1 MLTADHTV
9 CILFYTPREPLLVP
23 GKDGAHT
30 AEHLCM
36 QAAELCGIGPVTAQ
50 LFGLFSAET
59 GIWFAP
65 SANVKA
71 KDKSLNLY
79 FRLRYKPPTLDRIK
93 AEEAT
98 LNYVYHQ
105 MRQDFVCGRVP
116 ELHHNR
122 VQHRTLGL
130 VVTDVV
136 RHLIEAGQSP
146 QQGSFS
152 FSDFMPAVL
161 VGPLKM
167 RVLKPRLTN
176 ALNECWHNS
185 RQNVNR
191 VKEIYVNEFR
201 SIVPEY
207 GCEQFVAQVDSD
219 GRVWE
224 VVLQVNPHHPQM
236 PGLRMHSKA
245 SKESI
250 TWTHICSI
258 SDLCFV
264 NMNLS
269 NCTVEISRRNGIPQ
283 NIRFSSVSRM
293 QSFLSLLDGY
303 YRLMEKW
310 TVNLCINLPTP
321 SLTALRAMRCHGPIG
336 ARFAYQKLQE
346 KSDHESG
353 WYLLRQSSS
362 AYREFRLDFLGQD
375 ETPETLRIVQS
386 AEDGTFRLDQGEG
399 QAFPSLAKLVNDGVK
414 PMLSLELGYC
424 VPPSEY
430 DKTQLLL
437 CRAPGTVAENV
448 AAAREPRECIHS
460 RSLAFSENR
469 KDELHGRFTVVR
481 RAFLCKAKNLHR
493 EVAVK
498 SLKPHLEDSHLKEFM
513 AQCDRMLFWQC
524 EAMVSSVG
532 MVHSGSFGLV
542 TEFLPLG
549 SLDLYLRQHR
559 LQLQAV
565 DLVEA
570 AKGLARALWYLEEQG
585 CVHGKVRCHNILVSQ
600 HEANAFYVKLSDP
613 GLLIYG
619 EGDVHWI
626 PPEFY
631 HSFSLARSS
640 VKADIWAFGTTLWE
654 IFTFGETPMAGLT
667 NSEALKKYREGER
680 LRIPAD
686 LHEGIRTLLAECWS
700 VDPDNRPQPQTIMRD
715 INQIFYEVYN
725 SRRSHSYASVY
736 PQAPLGVARNAR
748 PPSGPASP
756 FPSPTAAAADSNRRS
771 ENVGA
776 ASAGASPSPGSGDA
790 LSLRRGFKWAK
801 NPFRLH
807 AAEVSY
813 DNLSSCSTSTT
824 RSEATLQTDIGTCID
839 VESLIS
845 LEERNCCQVYMRRA
859 KLTAELTD
867 EERQE
872 YKTQLL
878 LCRAPGTVAE
888 NVAAAREPRECIHS
902 RSLAFSE
909 NRKDELHGRFT
920 VVRRAFLCKAKNLH
934 REVAVKSLKPHLE
947 DSHLKEFMAQCDRML
962 FWQCE
967 AMVSSV
973 GMVHSG
979 SFGLVT
985 EFLPLGSLD
994 LYLRQHRL
1002 QLQAVDLV
1010 EAAKGLARALWY
1022 LEEQGCVHG
1031 KVRCHNILVSQH
1043 EANAF
1048 YVKLSDPGLLIYG
1061 EGDVHWIPPEFYHSF
1076 SLARSSV
1083 KADIWAFGTTLWEIF
1098 TFGETPM
1105 AGLTNS
1111 EALKKYR
1118 EGERLRIPAD
1128 LHEGIRTLL
1137 AECWSVDPDNRP
1149 QPQTIMRDIN
1159 QIFYEVYNSRRS
1171 HSYASVYPQAPLGV
1185 ARNARPPSGPAS
1197 PFPSPTAAAADSNR
1211 RSENV
1216 GAASAGA
1223 SPSPGSGDAL
1233 SLRRGF
1239 KWAKNPFRL
1248 HAAEVSYDNLSSCST
1263 STTRSEATLQ
1273 TDIGTC
1279 IDVESLISL
1288 EESPENAIC
1297 FGNTSPMTEVSAS
1310 PWVIDSQQLVKGKPL
1325 GQGFFGEVYAAS
1337 LKKWAGLQEEVVA
1350 VKCMRKSSLLE
1361 LFQSESGLR
1370 DLQREIEIMKNLRHP
1385 NIVEIKGL
1393 VEEPEM
1399 MLVMEFLEMGSL
1411 LTYLQTY
1418 QTKVSHPQLVKYSED
1433 IANGMEYLEE
1443 KHIVHRDL
1451 AARNILVASKDL
1463 VKISDFGLA
1472 QFTVGHYYYIHT
1484 QNRKLPMKWY
1494 APESILYGKFSTKS
1508 DVWSYGVTLWEMFSY
1523 GEDPVIQDVT
1533 QENLGAE
1540 LLDGKRL
1547 PCPPGCPTDIYR
1559 LMQLCW
1565 TTDSHQR
1572 PGFAQVKNFVRDL

>member
-136 RHLIEAGQSP
+136 RHLIEVGQSP

-283 NIRFSSVSRM
+283 VRVWGSPRANKDRLSGVFDSSWRNREI
-293 QSFLSLLDGY
+293 FLIEARHSVVL
-303 YRLMEKW
+303 W
-310 TVNLCINLPTP
+310 TVQYLLWSP
-321 SLTALRAMRCHGPIG
+321 LYLAQHGLIVVVL
-336 ARFAYQKLQE
+336 FAYQKLQE

-437 CRAPGTVAENV
+437 CRAPGSVAENV
-448 AAAREPRECIHS
+448 APAREPRECIHS

-481 RAFLCKAKNLHR
+481 RAFLCKAKNQHR

-498 SLKPHLEDSHLKEFM
+498 SLKPHLEDSHLKASAEFM

-549 SLDLYLRQHR
+549 SLDLYLRLHR

-570 AKGLARALWYLEEQG
+570 AKGLARALWYLVRG
-585 CVHGKVRCHNILVSQ
+585 AGYPPVHLSGSEVPDLAAVFGGSATTEALRDEGLQLFGGITPNIVFLYIGKKFFSDRLVKNIFGGQFGVSPVCMFA
-600 HEANAFYVKLSDP
+600 HL
-613 GLLIYG
+613 
-619 EGDVHWI
+619 H
-626 PPEFY
+626 
-631 HSFSLARSS
+631 
-640 VKADIWAFGTTLWE
+640 
-654 IFTFGETPMAGLT
+654 IFIQ
-667 NSEALKKYREGER
+667 ALKKYREGER

-771 ENVGA
+771 ENVGV
-776 ASAGASPSPGSGDA
+776 ASAGVSPSPGSGDA
-790 LSLRRGFKWAK
+790 LSLRRGF
-801 NPFRLH
+801 N
-807 AAEVSY
+807 
-813 DNLSSCSTSTT
+813 
-824 RSEATLQTDIGTCID
+824 
-839 VESLIS
+839 
-845 LEERNCCQVYMRRA
+845 
-859 KLTAELTD
+859 
-867 EERQE
+867 
-872 YKTQLL
+872 
-878 LCRAPGTVAE
+878 
-888 NVAAAREPRECIHS
+888 
-902 RSLAFSE
+902 
-909 NRKDELHGRFT
+909 
-920 VVRRAFLCKAKNLH
+920 
-934 REVAVKSLKPHLE
+934 
-947 DSHLKEFMAQCDRML
+947 
-962 FWQCE
+962 
-967 AMVSSV
+967 
-973 GMVHSG
+973 
-979 SFGLVT
+979 
-985 EFLPLGSLD
+985 
-994 LYLRQHRL
+994 
-1002 QLQAVDLV
+1002 
-1010 EAAKGLARALWY
+1010 
-1022 LEEQGCVHG
+1022 
-1031 KVRCHNILVSQH
+1031 
-1043 EANAF
+1043 
-1048 YVKLSDPGLLIYG
+1048 
-1061 EGDVHWIPPEFYHSF
+1061 
-1076 SLARSSV
+1076 
-1083 KADIWAFGTTLWEIF
+1083 
-1098 TFGETPM
+1098 
-1105 AGLTNS
+1105 
-1111 EALKKYR
+1111 
-1118 EGERLRIPAD
+1118 
-1128 LHEGIRTLL
+1128 
-1137 AECWSVDPDNRP
+1137 
-1149 QPQTIMRDIN
+1149 
-1159 QIFYEVYNSRRS
+1159 
-1171 HSYASVYPQAPLGV
+1171 
-1185 ARNARPPSGPAS
+1185 
-1197 PFPSPTAAAADSNR
+1197 
-1211 RSENV
+1211 
-1216 GAASAGA
+1216 
-1223 SPSPGSGDAL
+1223 
-1233 SLRRGF
+1233 
-1239 KWAKNPFRL
+1239 
-1248 HAAEVSYDNLSSCST
+1248 
-1263 STTRSEATLQ
+1263 
-1273 TDIGTC
+1273 
-1279 IDVESLISL
+1279 
-1288 EESPENAIC
+1288 PENAIC

>member
-71 KDKSLNLY
+71 KDKLLNLY

-136 RHLIEAGQSP
+136 RHLIEVGQSP

-386 AEDGTFRLDQGEG
+386 AEDGTFRLAQGEG

-448 AAAREPRECIHS
+448 APAREPRECIHS

-481 RAFLCKAKNLHR
+481 RAFLCKAKNQHR

-654 IFTFGETPMAGLT
+654 IFTFGESPMAGLT

-686 LHEGIRTLLAECWS
+686 LHEGIRTLLAECWF

-748 PPSGPASP
+748 PPSGPTSP

-807 AAEVSY
+807 
-813 DNLSSCSTSTT
+813 T
-824 RSEATLQTDIGTCID
+824 
-839 VESLIS
+839 
-845 LEERNCCQVYMRRA
+845 
-859 KLTAELTD
+859 
-867 EERQE
+867 
-872 YKTQLL
+872 
-878 LCRAPGTVAE
+878 
-888 NVAAAREPRECIHS
+888 
-902 RSLAFSE
+902 
-909 NRKDELHGRFT
+909 
-920 VVRRAFLCKAKNLH
+920 
-934 REVAVKSLKPHLE
+934 
-947 DSHLKEFMAQCDRML
+947 
-962 FWQCE
+962 
-967 AMVSSV
+967 
-973 GMVHSG
+973 
-979 SFGLVT
+979 
-985 EFLPLGSLD
+985 
-994 LYLRQHRL
+994 
-1002 QLQAVDLV
+1002 
-1010 EAAKGLARALWY
+1010 
-1022 LEEQGCVHG
+1022 
-1031 KVRCHNILVSQH
+1031 
-1043 EANAF
+1043 
-1048 YVKLSDPGLLIYG
+1048 
-1061 EGDVHWIPPEFYHSF
+1061 
-1076 SLARSSV
+1076 
-1083 KADIWAFGTTLWEIF
+1083 
-1098 TFGETPM
+1098 
-1105 AGLTNS
+1105 
-1111 EALKKYR
+1111 
-1118 EGERLRIPAD
+1118 
-1128 LHEGIRTLL
+1128 
-1137 AECWSVDPDNRP
+1137 
-1149 QPQTIMRDIN
+1149 
-1159 QIFYEVYNSRRS
+1159 
-1171 HSYASVYPQAPLGV
+1171 
-1185 ARNARPPSGPAS
+1185 
-1197 PFPSPTAAAADSNR
+1197 
-1211 RSENV
+1211 
-1216 GAASAGA
+1216 
-1223 SPSPGSGDAL
+1223 
-1233 SLRRGF
+1233 
-1239 KWAKNPFRL
+1239 
-1248 HAAEVSYDNLSSCST
+1248 AEVSYDNLSSCST

-1572 PGFAQVKNFVRDL
+1572 PGFAQVKSFVRDL